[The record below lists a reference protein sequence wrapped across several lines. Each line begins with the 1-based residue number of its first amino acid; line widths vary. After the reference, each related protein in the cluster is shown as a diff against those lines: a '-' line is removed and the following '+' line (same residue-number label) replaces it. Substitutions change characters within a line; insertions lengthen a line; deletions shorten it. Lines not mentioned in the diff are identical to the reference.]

1 MSEGKWQISDDG
13 GIQPR
18 WRRDGKELYYVQPQ
32 PRRTLV
38 AVSVTLTPSFSVG
51 PATRLFEDP
60 SFGSNDPPNYDVF
73 ADGQR
78 FVTVERLEDTEPRQP
93 PTIHV
98 VENWYEEFSGHE
110 QD

>member
-1 MSEGKWQISDDG
+1 M
-13 GIQPR
+13 
-18 WRRDGKELYYVQPQ
+18 QPQ

-60 SFGSNDPPNYDVF
+60 SFGSSEPPTYDVA

-78 FVTVERLEDTEPRQP
+78 FVTVERLEDPEPRQP
-93 PTIHV
+93 PRIHV
-98 VENWYEEFSGHE
+98 VENWYEEFRDRE
-110 QD
+110 RD